1 MCGIVGLFKRQA
13 PVDVTVLEAGVARLA
28 HRGPDDRGTFV
39 AGNFGMGHT
48 RLSIIDLAGGH
59 QPLQTADAQL
69 TLIANG
75 EIYNFVELRAEL
87 EARGHRFL
95 THSDSEV
102 ILHAYREYGE
112 GFLTQIQ
119 GMFAF
124 ALYDAV
130 QKRLILARDRLGIKP
145 LFFAPQASGIAFA
158 SEIKGLLQLLN
169 EQPPIDPLGLAAYLQ
184 NQFATGSRTLLQ
196 GVERVLP
203 GEALWIERGQVVRRQ
218 RYWSPQQVQPLD
230 LGYAEAAAR
239 FDELMD
245 QVIVQHMRAD
255 VPFGLFLSGGVDSAV
270 LLAALSRRT
279 DEPIRTFSVGF
290 PGTSVKDELPLAQQ
304 MARRFG
310 SRHREIQPQARDIL
324 HSLPLTIWAADELM
338 RDNANLPT
346 ALLAQAAS
354 QELKVV
360 FSGEGGDEVFAGYGR
375 YYSSPLE
382 RWFKGLLAPGSRGFR
397 TRGTFRGP
405 WPRTLFT
412 PALLAH
418 LPAVRQPVVDAWRQ
432 APAAWS
438 DLQRMQVI
446 DLTQALPDN
455 LLVKADRMLMAWA
468 LEGRVPFLDHRLVE
482 FGLGLPDRL
491 KVAGG
496 VGKLFLKRWA
506 SREIPEDYLFARK
519 RGFHVPLGDWQDADL
534 LGRLA
539 RVLPEHPALGPWF
552 RPEGVRELIARCRE
566 VPKGS
571 AMLWAIVQFA
581 IWHHFLRQGF
591 SERPPALSDP
601 LELLRDGVGAGGG

>member
-13 PVDVTVLEAGVARLA
+13 PVDVKALEAGVARLA

-59 QPLQTADAQL
+59 QPLQTADGQL

-75 EIYNFVELRAEL
+75 EIYNFVELRADL
-87 EARGHRFL
+87 EARGHRFR

-112 GFLTQIQ
+112 GFLTHIL

-124 ALYDAV
+124 ALYDAPR
-130 QKRLILARDRLGIKP
+130 QRLILGRDRLGIKP
-145 LFFAPQASGIAFA
+145 LFFAPQASGLAFA
-158 SEIKGLLQLLN
+158 SEIKGLLPLLD

-196 GVERVLP
+196 GIERVLP
-203 GEALWIERGQVVRRQ
+203 GEALWIEHGQVVRRQ
-218 RYWSPQQVQPLD
+218 RYWSPWQVPPLD
-230 LGYAEAAAR
+230 IGFAEAAAR
-239 FDELMD
+239 FDDLMD
-245 QVIVQHMRAD
+245 LVITQHMRAD

-270 LLAALSRRT
+270 LLAALSRRA

-290 PGTSVKDELPLAQQ
+290 PGTSVADELPLAQQ

-310 SRHREIQPQARDIL
+310 SHHREIQPQARDIL
-324 HSLPLTIWAADELM
+324 HSLPLSIWAADELM

-375 YYSSPLE
+375 YHSSPLE

-412 PALLAH
+412 PALLAQ
-418 LPAVRQPVVDAWRQ
+418 LPAVRQPVVAAWQQ

-438 DLQRMQVI
+438 DLQRMQAI

-496 VGKLFLKRWA
+496 VGKLFLKHWA
-506 SREIPEDYLFARK
+506 VREIPEDYLFARK

-552 RPEGVRELIARCRE
+552 RPEGVRELIGRCRE

-581 IWHHFLRQGF
+581 LWHCFLRQGF

-601 LELLRDGVGAGGG
+601 LALLEDGGDWES

>member
-1 MCGIVGLFKRQA
+1 MCGIVGIFKRQA
-13 PVDVTVLEAGVARLA
+13 PVDVKVLEVGVARLA

-39 AGNFGMGHT
+39 SGNCGLGHT

-59 QPLQTADAQL
+59 QPLQTADGQL

-75 EIYNFVELRAEL
+75 EIYNFIELRADL
-87 EARGHRFL
+87 EAKGHRFL

-112 GFLTQIQ
+112 AFLTRVL

-124 ALYDAV
+124 ALYDAARE
-130 QKRLILARDRLGIKP
+130 RLILARDRLGIKP
-145 LFFAPQASGIAFA
+145 LFLAIQASGIAFA
-158 SEIKGLLQLLN
+158 SEIKGLLPLLD

-184 NQFATGSRTLLQ
+184 NQFATGSQTLLR

-203 GEALWIERGQVVRRQ
+203 GEALWIERGVVARRQ
-218 RYWSPQQVQPLD
+218 RYWSPWEVQPLE
-230 LGYAEAAAR
+230 LGFAEAAAR
-239 FDELMD
+239 FDDLMD
-245 QVIVQHMRAD
+245 LVITQHMRSD

-290 PGTSVKDELPLAQQ
+290 PGSSVQDELPLAQQ

-324 HSLPLTIWAADELM
+324 PSLPLTTWAADELM

-375 YYSSPLE
+375 YHSSPLE
-382 RWFKGLLAPGSRGFR
+382 RWFKGLLAPGSKGFR
-397 TRGTFRGP
+397 TRGTFRNP
-405 WPRTLFT
+405 WPQKLFT
-412 PALLAH
+412 PALLAQ
-418 LPAVRQPVVDAWRQ
+418 LPEVRQPVVDAWRQ
-432 APAAWS
+432 APAAWT
-438 DLQRMQVI
+438 DLQRMQYI

-491 KVAGG
+491 KVKGG

-506 SREIPEDYLFARK
+506 ARDLPEDYLFARK
-519 RGFHVPLGDWQDADL
+519 RGFHVPLGDWQDEQL
-534 LGRLA
+534 LSQLG
-539 RVLPEHPALGPWF
+539 RVLPEHPALHPWF
-552 RPEGVRELIARCRE
+552 RPEGVRELIVRCRQ

-571 AMLWAIVQFA
+571 AMLWALVQFA
-581 IWHHFLRQGF
+581 LWHRFLRQGF
-591 SERPPALSDP
+591 SERPGALTDPLTLLSDRW
-601 LELLRDGVGAGGG
+601 EWES

>member
-1 MCGIVGLFKRQA
+1 MCGIVGRFNRQA
-13 PVDVTVLEAGVARLA
+13 PVNTLALEVAVARLA

-39 AGNFGMGHT
+39 DDNFGMGHT

-59 QPLQTADAQL
+59 QPLRTADGQL

-75 EIYNFVELRAEL
+75 EIYNFIELRAEL
-87 EARGHRFL
+87 EAKGHRFL

-102 ILHAYREYGE
+102 ILHAYREFGE
-112 GFLTQIQ
+112 GFLSQIL

-124 ALYDAV
+124 ALYDGAR
-130 QKRLILARDRLGIKP
+130 KRLILARDRLGIKP
-145 LFFAPQASGIAFA
+145 LFLAIQASGIAFA
-158 SEIKGLLQLLN
+158 SEIKGLLPLLD
-169 EQPPIDPLGLAAYLQ
+169 EPPPIDPQGLAAYLQ
-184 NQFATGSRTLLQ
+184 NQFATGARTLLR

-203 GEALWIERGQVVRRQ
+203 GEALWIEQGEVSRRQ
-218 RYWSPQQVQPLD
+218 RYWSPLHVQPLD
-230 LGYAEAAAR
+230 LGYDEAATR
-239 FDELMD
+239 FDDLMD
-245 QVIVQHMRAD
+245 RVITQHMRSD

-270 LLAALSRRT
+270 LLAALSRHA

-310 SRHREIQPQARDIL
+310 SKHREIQPQARDIL

-375 YYSSPLE
+375 YHSSLLE
-382 RWFKGLLAPGSRGFR
+382 RWFKGLLAPGSQGFR

-405 WPRTLFT
+405 WPRKLFT
-412 PALLAH
+412 PALLEQ

-432 APAAWS
+432 APATWT
-438 DLQRMQVI
+438 DLRRMQYI

-506 SREIPEDYLFARK
+506 THEIPADYLFARK
-519 RGFHVPLGDWQDADL
+519 RGFHVPMGDWQDADL

-539 RVLPEHPALGPWF
+539 RVLPENPALHPWF
-552 RPEGVRELIARCRE
+552 RPQGVRELIARCRE

-571 AMLWAIVQFA
+571 AMLWAIVQFVL
-581 IWHHFLRQGF
+581 WRRFLQQGF
-591 SERPPALSDP
+591 SERPAALTDP
-601 LELLRDGVGAGGG
+601 LTLLEDGREWPS

>member
-1 MCGIVGLFKRQA
+1 MCGIVGRFNRQA
-13 PVDVTVLEAGVARLA
+13 PVNTLALEAAVARLA

-39 AGNFGMGHT
+39 DGNFGMGHT

-59 QPLQTADAQL
+59 QPLRTADGQL

-75 EIYNFVELRAEL
+75 EIYNFIELRAEL
-87 EARGHRFL
+87 EAKGHRFL

-102 ILHAYREYGE
+102 ILHAYREFGE
-112 GFLTQIQ
+112 GFLSQIL

-124 ALYDAV
+124 ALYDGARK
-130 QKRLILARDRLGIKP
+130 QLILARDRLGIKP
-145 LFFAPQASGIAFA
+145 LFLAIQASGIAFA
-158 SEIKGLLQLLN
+158 SEIKGLLPLLD
-169 EQPPIDPLGLAAYLQ
+169 EQPPIDPQGLAAYLQ
-184 NQFATGSRTLLQ
+184 NQFATGARTLLR

-203 GEALWIERGQVVRRQ
+203 GEALWIERGEVARRQ
-218 RYWSPQQVQPLD
+218 RYWSPLQVQPLD
-230 LGYAEAAAR
+230 LGYDEAATR
-239 FDELMD
+239 FDDLMGR
-245 QVIVQHMRAD
+245 VITQHMRSD

-270 LLAALSRRT
+270 LLAALSRHAN
-279 DEPIRTFSVGF
+279 EPIRTFSVGF
-290 PGTSVKDELPLAQQ
+290 PGTSVKDELPLALQ

-310 SRHREIQPQARDIL
+310 SHHQEIQPQARDIL

-375 YYSSPLE
+375 YHSSLLE
-382 RWFKGLLAPGSRGFR
+382 RWFKGLLAPGSQGFR

-405 WPRTLFT
+405 WPRKLFT
-412 PALLAH
+412 PALLEQ
-418 LPAVRQPVVDAWRQ
+418 LPAVRQPVVAAWRQ
-432 APAAWS
+432 VPNTWT
-438 DLQRMQVI
+438 DLRRMQYI

-506 SREIPEDYLFARK
+506 ARDIPEDYLFARK
-519 RGFHVPLGDWQDADL
+519 RGFHVPLGDWQDAEL

-539 RVLPEHPALGPWF
+539 RVLPENPALHPWF

-571 AMLWAIVQFA
+571 AMLWAIVQFVL
-581 IWHHFLRQGF
+581 WRRFLQQGF
-591 SERPPALSDP
+591 SERPAALTDP
-601 LELLRDGVGAGGG
+601 LMLLEDGREWLS

>member
-13 PVDVTVLEAGVARLA
+13 PVDVKALEAGVARLA

-48 RLSIIDLAGGH
+48 RLSIIDLSGGH

-75 EIYNFVELRAEL
+75 EIYNFVELRADL
-87 EARGHRFL
+87 EARGHRFR

-112 GFLTQIQ
+112 GFLTHIL

-124 ALYDAV
+124 ALYDAPR
-130 QKRLILARDRLGIKP
+130 QRLILGRDRLGIKP
-145 LFFAPQASGIAFA
+145 LFFAPQASGLAFA
-158 SEIKGLLQLLN
+158 SEIKGLLPLLD

-196 GVERVLP
+196 GIERVLP
-203 GEALWIERGQVVRRQ
+203 GEALWIEHGQVVRRQ
-218 RYWSPQQVQPLD
+218 RYWSPWQVPPLD
-230 LGYAEAAAR
+230 IGFAEAAAR
-239 FDELMD
+239 FDDLMD
-245 QVIVQHMRAD
+245 LVITQHMRAD

-270 LLAALSRRT
+270 LLAALSRHA

-290 PGTSVKDELPLAQQ
+290 PGTSVADELPLAQQ

-310 SRHREIQPQARDIL
+310 SHHREIQPQARDIL
-324 HSLPLTIWAADELM
+324 HSLPLSIWAADELM

-375 YYSSPLE
+375 YHSSPLE

-412 PALLAH
+412 PALLAQ
-418 LPAVRQPVVDAWRQ
+418 LPAVRQPVVAAWQQ

-438 DLQRMQVI
+438 DLQRMQAI

-496 VGKLFLKRWA
+496 VGKLFLKHWA
-506 SREIPEDYLFARK
+506 VREIPEDYLFARK

-552 RPEGVRELIARCRE
+552 RPEGVRELIGRCRE

-581 IWHHFLRQGF
+581 LWHCFLRQGF
-591 SERPPALSDP
+591 S
-601 LELLRDGVGAGGG
+601 

>member
-1 MCGIVGLFKRQA
+1 MCGIVGRFNRQA
-13 PVDVTVLEAGVARLA
+13 PVNTLALEAAVARLA

-39 AGNFGMGHT
+39 DGNFGMGHT

-59 QPLQTADAQL
+59 QPLRTADGQL

-75 EIYNFVELRAEL
+75 EIYNFIELRAEL
-87 EARGHRFL
+87 EAKGHRFL

-102 ILHAYREYGE
+102 ILHAYREHGE
-112 GFLTQIQ
+112 GFLSQIL

-124 ALYDAV
+124 ALYDGAR
-130 QKRLILARDRLGIKP
+130 KRLILARDRLGIKP
-145 LFFAPQASGIAFA
+145 LFLAIQASGIAFA
-158 SEIKGLLQLLN
+158 SEIKGLLPLLD
-169 EQPPIDPLGLAAYLQ
+169 EQPPIDPQGLAAYLQ
-184 NQFATGSRTLLQ
+184 NQFASGARTLLR

-203 GEALWIERGQVVRRQ
+203 GEALWIERGEVARRQ
-218 RYWSPQQVQPLD
+218 RYWSPLQVQPLD
-230 LGYAEAAAR
+230 LGYDEAATR
-239 FDELMD
+239 FDDLMD
-245 QVIVQHMRAD
+245 RVITQHMRSD

-270 LLAALSRRT
+270 LLAALSRHA

-310 SRHREIQPQARDIL
+310 SKHREIQPQARDIL

-375 YYSSPLE
+375 YHSSLLE
-382 RWFKGLLAPGSRGFR
+382 RWFKGLLAPGSQGFR

-405 WPRTLFT
+405 WPRKLFT
-412 PALLAH
+412 PALLEQ
-418 LPAVRQPVVDAWRQ
+418 LPAVRQPVVAAWRQ
-432 APAAWS
+432 VPATWT
-438 DLQRMQVI
+438 DLRRMQYI

-506 SREIPEDYLFARK
+506 TREIPADYLFARK
-519 RGFHVPLGDWQDADL
+519 RGFHVPMGDWQDAEL

-539 RVLPEHPALGPWF
+539 RVLPENPALHPWF

-571 AMLWAIVQFA
+571 AMLWAIVQFVL
-581 IWHHFLRQGF
+581 WRRFLQQGF
-591 SERPPALSDP
+591 SERPAALTDP
-601 LELLRDGVGAGGG
+601 LMLLEDGREWLS

>member
-1 MCGIVGLFKRQA
+1 MCGIVGRFNRQA
-13 PVDVTVLEAGVARLA
+13 PVNTLALEVAVARLA

-39 AGNFGMGHT
+39 DDNFGMGHT
-48 RLSIIDLAGGH
+48 RLSIIDLTGGH
-59 QPLQTADAQL
+59 QPLRTADGQL

-75 EIYNFVELRAEL
+75 EIYNFIELRAEL
-87 EARGHRFL
+87 EAKGHRFL

-102 ILHAYREYGE
+102 ILHAYREFGE
-112 GFLTQIQ
+112 GFLSQIL

-124 ALYDAV
+124 ALYDGAR
-130 QKRLILARDRLGIKP
+130 KRLILARDRLGIKP
-145 LFFAPQASGIAFA
+145 LFLAIQASGIAFA
-158 SEIKGLLQLLN
+158 SEIKGLLPLLD
-169 EQPPIDPLGLAAYLQ
+169 EPPPIDPQGLAAYLQ
-184 NQFATGSRTLLQ
+184 NQFATGARTLLR

-203 GEALWIERGQVVRRQ
+203 GEALWIERGEVSRRQ
-218 RYWSPQQVQPLD
+218 RYWSPLHVQPLD
-230 LGYAEAAAR
+230 LGYDEAATR
-239 FDELMD
+239 FDDLMD
-245 QVIVQHMRAD
+245 RVITQHMRSD

-270 LLAALSRRT
+270 LLAALSRHA

-310 SRHREIQPQARDIL
+310 SKHREIQPQARDIL

-375 YYSSPLE
+375 YHSSLLE
-382 RWFKGLLAPGSRGFR
+382 RWFKGLLAPGSQGFR

-405 WPRTLFT
+405 WPRKLFT
-412 PALLAH
+412 PALLEQ
-418 LPAVRQPVVDAWRQ
+418 LPAVRQPVVAAWRQ
-432 APAAWS
+432 VPATWT
-438 DLQRMQVI
+438 DLRRMQYI

-506 SREIPEDYLFARK
+506 TREIPTDYLFARK
-519 RGFHVPLGDWQDADL
+519 RGFHVPMGDWQDADL

-539 RVLPEHPALGPWF
+539 RVLPENPALHPWF
-552 RPEGVRELIARCRE
+552 RPQGVRELIARCRE

-571 AMLWAIVQFA
+571 AMLWAIVQFVL
-581 IWHHFLRQGF
+581 WRRFLQQGF
-591 SERPPALSDP
+591 SERPAALTDP
-601 LELLRDGVGAGGG
+601 LTLLEDGRERPS

>member
-1 MCGIVGLFKRQA
+1 MCGIVGRFNRQA
-13 PVDVTVLEAGVARLA
+13 PVNTLALEAAVARLA

-39 AGNFGMGHT
+39 DGNFGMGHT

-59 QPLQTADAQL
+59 QPLRTADGQL

-75 EIYNFVELRAEL
+75 EIYNFIELRAEL
-87 EARGHRFL
+87 EAKGHRFL

-102 ILHAYREYGE
+102 ILHAYREHGE
-112 GFLTQIQ
+112 GFLSQIL

-124 ALYDAV
+124 ALYDGARK
-130 QKRLILARDRLGIKP
+130 QLILARDRLGIKP
-145 LFFAPQASGIAFA
+145 LFLAIQASGIAFA
-158 SEIKGLLQLLN
+158 SEIKGLLPLLD
-169 EQPPIDPLGLAAYLQ
+169 EQPPIDPQGLAAYLQ
-184 NQFATGSRTLLQ
+184 NQFASGARTLLR

-203 GEALWIERGQVVRRQ
+203 GEALWIERGEVARRQ
-218 RYWSPQQVQPLD
+218 RYWSPLQVQPLD
-230 LGYAEAAAR
+230 LGYDEAASR
-239 FDELMD
+239 FDDLMGR
-245 QVIVQHMRAD
+245 VITQHMRSD

-270 LLAALSRRT
+270 LLAALSRHAN
-279 DEPIRTFSVGF
+279 EPIRTYSVGF
-290 PGTSVKDELPLAQQ
+290 PGTSVKDELPLALQ

-310 SRHREIQPQARDIL
+310 SHHQEIQPQARDIL

-375 YYSSPLE
+375 YHSSLLE
-382 RWFKGLLAPGSRGFR
+382 RWFKGLLAPGSQGFR

-405 WPRTLFT
+405 WPRKLFT
-412 PALLAH
+412 PALLEQ
-418 LPAVRQPVVDAWRQ
+418 LPAVRQPVVAAWRQ
-432 APAAWS
+432 VPTTWT
-438 DLQRMQVI
+438 DLRRMQYI

-506 SREIPEDYLFARK
+506 ARDIPEDYLFARK
-519 RGFHVPLGDWQDADL
+519 RGFHVPLGDWQDAEL

-539 RVLPEHPALGPWF
+539 RVLPENPALHPWF

-571 AMLWAIVQFA
+571 AMLWAIVQFVL
-581 IWHHFLRQGF
+581 WRRFLQQGF
-591 SERPPALSDP
+591 SERPAALTDP
-601 LELLRDGVGAGGG
+601 LMLLEDGREWLS

>member
-1 MCGIVGLFKRQA
+1 MCGIVGRFNRQA
-13 PVDVTVLEAGVARLA
+13 PVNTLALEVAVARLA

-39 AGNFGMGHT
+39 DDNFGMGHT

-59 QPLQTADAQL
+59 QPLRTADGQL

-75 EIYNFVELRAEL
+75 EIYNFIELRAEL
-87 EARGHRFL
+87 EAKGHRFL

-102 ILHAYREYGE
+102 ILHAYREFGE
-112 GFLTQIQ
+112 GFLSQIL

-124 ALYDAV
+124 ALYDGAR
-130 QKRLILARDRLGIKP
+130 KRLILARDRLGIKP
-145 LFFAPQASGIAFA
+145 LFLAIQASGIAFA
-158 SEIKGLLQLLN
+158 SEIKGLLPLLD
-169 EQPPIDPLGLAAYLQ
+169 EPPPIDPQGLAAYLQ
-184 NQFATGSRTLLQ
+184 NQFATGARTLLR

-203 GEALWIERGQVVRRQ
+203 GEALWIEQGEVSRRQ
-218 RYWSPQQVQPLD
+218 RYWSPLHVQPLD
-230 LGYAEAAAR
+230 LGYDEAATR
-239 FDELMD
+239 FDDLMD
-245 QVIVQHMRAD
+245 RVITQHMRSD

-270 LLAALSRRT
+270 LLAALSRHA

-310 SRHREIQPQARDIL
+310 SKHREIQPQARDIL

-375 YYSSPLE
+375 YHSSLLE
-382 RWFKGLLAPGSRGFR
+382 RWFKGLLAPGSQGFR

-405 WPRTLFT
+405 WPRKLFT
-412 PALLAH
+412 PALLEQ

-432 APAAWS
+432 APATWT
-438 DLQRMQVI
+438 DLRRMQYI

-506 SREIPEDYLFARK
+506 THEIPADYLFARK
-519 RGFHVPLGDWQDADL
+519 QGFHVPMGDWQDADL

-539 RVLPEHPALGPWF
+539 RVLPENPALHPWF
-552 RPEGVRELIARCRE
+552 RPQGVRELIARCRE

-571 AMLWAIVQFA
+571 AMLWAIVQFVL
-581 IWHHFLRQGF
+581 WRRFLQQGF
-591 SERPPALSDP
+591 SERPAALTDP
-601 LELLRDGVGAGGG
+601 LTLLEDGGEWPS

>member
-1 MCGIVGLFKRQA
+1 MCGIVGLYNRQA
-13 PVDVTVLEAGVARLA
+13 PVDRRALEAGVARLA
-28 HRGPDDRGTFV
+28 HRGPDDRGTFID
-39 AGNFGMGHT
+39 GSFGMGHT

-59 QPLQTADAQL
+59 QPLRTADGQL

-75 EIYNFVELRAEL
+75 EIYNFIELRADL

-158 SEIKGLLQLLN
+158 SEIKGLLPLLD

-203 GEALWIERGQVVRRQ
+203 GEALWIERRQVVRRQ

-375 YYSSPLE
+375 YHSSPWE
-382 RWFKGLLAPGSRGFR
+382 RWFKGLLAPGSKGFR

-405 WPRTLFT
+405 WPGKLFT
-412 PALLAH
+412 PTLLAQ

-432 APAAWS
+432 APTAWS
-438 DLQRMQVI
+438 DLQRMQYI

-506 SREIPEDYLFARK
+506 ARDIPEDYLFTRK
-519 RGFHVPLGDWQDADL
+519 RGFHVPMGDWQDADL
-534 LGRLA
+534 LSRLS
-539 RVLPEHPALGPWF
+539 RVLPEHPALRPWF

-581 IWHHFLRQGF
+581 LWNRFLRQGF
-591 SERPPALSDP
+591 SERPPALADP
-601 LELLRDGVGAGGG
+601 LALLEDWGGAHRR

>member
-1 MCGIVGLFKRQA
+1 MCGIVGLFNRQA
-13 PVDVTVLEAGVARLA
+13 TVDRAALEMGVAHLA

-48 RLSIIDLAGGH
+48 RLSIIDLVGGH
-59 QPLQTADAQL
+59 QPLKTADGQL

-75 EIYNFVELRAEL
+75 EIYNFIELRADL
-87 EARGHRFL
+87 EAKGHRFL

-112 GFLTQIQ
+112 AFLTRVL

-124 ALYDAV
+124 ALYDAARE
-130 QKRLILARDRLGIKP
+130 RLILARDRLGIKP
-145 LFFAPQASGIAFA
+145 LFLAIQASGIAFA
-158 SEIKGLLQLLN
+158 SEIKGLLPLLD

-184 NQFATGSRTLLQ
+184 NQFATGSQTLLR

-203 GEALWIERGQVVRRQ
+203 GEALWIERGVVARRQ
-218 RYWSPQQVQPLD
+218 RYWSPLQVQPLD
-230 LGYAEAAAR
+230 MGFDEASAR
-239 FDELMD
+239 FDDLMD
-245 QVIVQHMRAD
+245 VVIAQHMRSD

-290 PGTSVKDELPLAQQ
+290 PGSSVQDELPLAQQ

-375 YYSSPLE
+375 YHSSPLE
-382 RWFKGLLAPGSRGFR
+382 RWFKGLLAPGSKGFR
-397 TRGTFRGP
+397 TRGTFRNP
-405 WPRTLFT
+405 WPQKLFA
-412 PALLAH
+412 PALLAQ
-418 LPAVRQPVVDAWRQ
+418 LPEVRQPVVDAWRQ

-438 DLQRMQVI
+438 DLQRMQYI

-491 KVAGG
+491 KVKGG

-506 SREIPEDYLFARK
+506 VRDLPEDYLYARK
-519 RGFHVPLGDWQDADL
+519 RGFHVPLGDWQDEHL
-534 LGRLA
+534 LGQLD
-539 RVLPEHPALGPWF
+539 RVLPEHPALHPWF
-552 RPEGVRELIARCRE
+552 RPEGVRELIARCRQ

-581 IWHHFLRQGF
+581 LWHRFLRQGF
-591 SERPPALSDP
+591 SERPAALTDPLTLLSDRG
-601 LELLRDGVGAGGG
+601 E